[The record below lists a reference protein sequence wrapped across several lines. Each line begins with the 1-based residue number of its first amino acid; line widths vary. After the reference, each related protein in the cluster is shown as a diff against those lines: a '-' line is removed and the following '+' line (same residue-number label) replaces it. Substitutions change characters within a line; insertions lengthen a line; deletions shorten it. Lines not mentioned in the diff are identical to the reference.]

1 MSIASSLLDD
11 NLLQI
16 KKNNDR
22 YAFLCGVFS
31 QFLWGMS
38 NIQLKTYRS
47 FFPNQFSLNSLTFWR
62 SLCIF
67 LIGYLM
73 ILRKNEK
80 IKKISEIEKKNRIWF
95 WLRSQGNYFLIMF
108 WIIELGYFRV
118 STCQSF
124 ANCNPIIV
132 LILSYFFL
140 KEPFYFRYVFGV
152 FISLIGTLMIISNEG
167 TDNNTN
173 NNNNNNSNKINIFI
187 GTIVACIH
195 LTLVSFSNFG
205 QKILCNE
212 KMSGEVQNFYLG
224 LLSTIPSFI
233 VNIFQ
238 CHFGFSNLL
247 YVIYAFSNGILF
259 FLANYFLAECLNY
272 MPLNKFAPM
281 NYLKIVFIFV
291 FGFIILGEKVYMS
304 DIIGSILILGFQVY
318 NVYFPIKKKKEGINI
333 QK

>member
-1 MSIASSLLDD
+1 
-11 NLLQI
+11 
-16 KKNNDR
+16 
-22 YAFLCGVFS
+22 
-31 QFLWGMS
+31 MS
-38 NIQLKTYRS
+38 NIQLKTYRTY
-47 FFPNQFSLNSLTFWR
+47 FPKEFSLNSLTFWR

-73 ILRKNEK
+73 ILKKNER
-80 IKKISEIEKKNRIWF
+80 IKRINEIEKKNKIWF
-95 WLRSQGNYFLIMF
+95 WLRSQGNYFLIIF
-108 WIIELGYFRV
+108 WVIELGYFRV

-140 KEPFYFRYVFGV
+140 KEPFYFRYAFGV

-167 TDNNTN
+167 NNNDLSN
-173 NNNNNNSNKINIFI
+173 NNNLDNNNDHINNINLLFGI
-187 GTIVACIH
+187 IVASTH

-238 CHFGFSNLL
+238 WHFGFTNLF

-281 NYLKIVFIFV
+281 NYLKIVFLFI
-291 FGFIILGEKVYMS
+291 FGFIILGEKVFIS
-304 DIIGSILILGFQVY
+304 DIIGSMLILGFQVY
-318 NVYFPIKKKKEGINI
+318 NVYFPIKKK
-333 QK
+333 

>member
-1 MSIASSLLDD
+1 MIL
-11 NLLQI
+11 
-16 KKNNDR
+16 KKNER
-22 YAFLCGVFS
+22 
-31 QFLWGMS
+31 
-38 NIQLKTYRS
+38 
-47 FFPNQFSLNSLTFWR
+47 
-62 SLCIF
+62 
-67 LIGYLM
+67 
-73 ILRKNEK
+73 
-80 IKKISEIEKKNRIWF
+80 IKRINEIEKKNKIWF
-95 WLRSQGNYFLIMF
+95 WLRSQGNYFLIIF
-108 WIIELGYFRV
+108 WVIELGYFRV

-140 KEPFYFRYVFGV
+140 KEPFYFRYAFGV

-167 TDNNTN
+167 NNNDLSN
-173 NNNNNNSNKINIFI
+173 NNNLDNNNDHINNINLLFGI
-187 GTIVACIH
+187 IIASTH

-238 CHFGFSNLL
+238 WHFGFTNLF
-247 YVIYAFSNGILF
+247 YIIYAFSNGILF

-281 NYLKIVFIFV
+281 NYLKIVFLFI
-291 FGFIILGEKVYMS
+291 FGFIILGEKVFIS
-304 DIIGSILILGFQVY
+304 DIIGSMLILGFQVY
-318 NVYFPIKKKKEGINI
+318 NVYFPIKKK
-333 QK
+333 

>member
-1 MSIASSLLDD
+1 MSISSSLLDD
-11 NLLQI
+11 NLLEI
-16 KKNNDR
+16 KRKNDK
-22 YAFLCGVFS
+22 YAFLCGIFS

-38 NIQLKTYRS
+38 NIQLKTYRTY
-47 FFPNQFSLNSLTFWR
+47 FPKEFSLNSLTFWR

-73 ILRKNEK
+73 ILKKNER
-80 IKKISEIEKKNRIWF
+80 IKRINEIEKKNKIWF
-95 WLRSQGNYFLIMF
+95 WLRSQGNYFLIIF
-108 WIIELGYFRV
+108 WVIELGYFRV

-140 KEPFYFRYVFGV
+140 KEPFYFRYAFGV

-167 TDNNTN
+167 NNNDSSN
-173 NNNNNNSNKINIFI
+173 NNNLDNNNDHINNINLLFGI
-187 GTIVACIH
+187 IIASTH

-238 CHFGFSNLL
+238 WHFGFTNLF

-281 NYLKIVFIFV
+281 NYLKIVFLFI
-291 FGFIILGEKVYMS
+291 FGFIILGEKVFIS
-304 DIIGSILILGFQVY
+304 DIIGSMLILGFQVY
-318 NVYFPIKKKKEGINI
+318 NVYFPIKKK
-333 QK
+333 

>member
-1 MSIASSLLDD
+1 MSISSSLLDD
-11 NLLQI
+11 NLLEI
-16 KKNNDR
+16 KRKNDK
-22 YAFLCGVFS
+22 YAFLCGIFS

-38 NIQLKTYRS
+38 NIQLKTYRTY
-47 FFPNQFSLNSLTFWR
+47 FPKEFSLNSLTFWR

-73 ILRKNEK
+73 ILKKNER
-80 IKKISEIEKKNRIWF
+80 IKRINEIEKKNKIWF
-95 WLRSQGNYFLIMF
+95 WLRSQGNYFLIIF
-108 WIIELGYFRV
+108 WVIELGFFRV

-140 KEPFYFRYVFGV
+140 KEPFYFRYAFGV

-167 TDNNTN
+167 NNNDLSN
-173 NNNNNNSNKINIFI
+173 NNNLDNNNDHINNINLLFGI
-187 GTIVACIH
+187 IVASTH

-238 CHFGFSNLL
+238 WHFGFTNLF

-281 NYLKIVFIFV
+281 NYLKIVFLFI
-291 FGFIILGEKVYMS
+291 FGFIILGEKVFIS
-304 DIIGSILILGFQVY
+304 DIIGSMLILGFQVY
-318 NVYFPIKKKKEGINI
+318 NVYFPIKKK
-333 QK
+333 